1 MDLVRTIDRFLDEDY
16 LVETLT
22 TFLRT
27 PAEAP
32 LGQNFVDPRDP
43 DVVHFVRDVIQ
54 PRVDAFGF
62 KDFLNDEDNNLAFL
76 IGGGG
81 REGAEKDRSEVPTL
95 LLMAYSSS
103 HHGNRMEDPYSGKIE
118 SAARLG
124 VDESCAFGRGAG
136 KKGSLA
142 AALTALKIVH
152 DSGAALR
159 GRLIF
164 AVNTEGYSSHRGS
177 EHIFAGLVT
186 RGLRPVGAVLCTG
199 TGLRACLGNRG
210 RVDILVKVIGHETH
224 SSQPHTGLNAI
235 DGAYEVLTRLRQM
248 RFEKSHPR
256 LGREQLTPYKLVIG
270 PVAPHTIPE
279 EAEFRLDRRLV
290 PGSSMDAAVE
300 EVRTALGDLSP
311 FKVDVWRG
319 PFMLPSE
326 TAQDAPIVNA
336 LGRAVELCRGRSLEI
351 FHATFTGDA
360 GYACS
365 QGVPPVEFGPAA
377 HGEMN
382 RPTGTEFVPVVHVRE
397 AARVYAHVILD
408 MLA

>member
-16 LVETLT
+16 LVDTLT

-32 LGQNFVDPRDP
+32 LGQNFIDPRDP
-43 DVVHFVRDVIQ
+43 GVVQFVRNVVE
-54 PRVDAFGF
+54 PRVNAFGF
-62 KDFLNDEDNNLAFL
+62 HDVLNDEDNNLAFV
-76 IGGGG
+76 IGGGSA
-81 REGAEKDRSEVPTL
+81 GAERDRSETPAL

-124 VDESCAFGRGAG
+124 VNEPCAFGRGAG
-136 KKGSLA
+136 KKGALA

-177 EHIFAGLVT
+177 EHIFAGLVAH
-186 RGLRPVGAVLCTG
+186 GLRPVGTILCTA

-210 RVDILVKVIGHETH
+210 RVDIFVKVIGRETH
-224 SSQPHTGLNAI
+224 SSQPHAGLNAI
-235 DGAYEVLTRLRQM
+235 DGAYEVLTRLRRM
-248 RFEKSHPR
+248 RFEQVHSR

-311 FKVDVWRG
+311 FQVDVRRG
-319 PFMLPSE
+319 PYMLPSE
-326 TAQDAPIVNA
+326 TAEDAPIVKA
-336 LGRAVELCRGRSLEI
+336 LGRAVEACRGRSLET

-365 QGVPPVEFGPAA
+365 QEVPPVEFGPAA
-377 HGEMN
+377 YGEMN
-382 RPTGTEFVPVVHVRE
+382 RPTGTEFVSVADVRE